1 MIPKTQKELSA
12 FVGKIPETD
21 NPRMFGLPNSID
33 KAVQKKNCAETIES
47 LQQIAR
53 FNDSGHDIN
62 KEEW

>member
-1 MIPKTQKELSA
+1 
-12 FVGKIPETD
+12 
-21 NPRMFGLPNSID
+21 MFGLPNSID

-53 FNDSGHDIN
+53 SNDSDHDIS